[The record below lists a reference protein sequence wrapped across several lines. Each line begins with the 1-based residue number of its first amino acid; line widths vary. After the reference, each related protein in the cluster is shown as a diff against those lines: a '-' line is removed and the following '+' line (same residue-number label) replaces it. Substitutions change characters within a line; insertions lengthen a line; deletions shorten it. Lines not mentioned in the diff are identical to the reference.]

1 MKKKKKK
8 EVILSLS
15 KAGYFASSHEQTFY
29 TEVFLLHL
37 IVYIV
42 VTTKTS
48 MVTSWTLCGWHFLQT
63 FKIIHVK
70 YIHKLCNN
78 WKDPEINKT
87 GMCLIP

>member
-1 MKKKKKK
+1 MQFMKKKKKK

-48 MVTSWTLCGWHFLQT
+48 MVTS
-63 FKIIHVK
+63 
-70 YIHKLCNN
+70 
-78 WKDPEINKT
+78 
-87 GMCLIP
+87 